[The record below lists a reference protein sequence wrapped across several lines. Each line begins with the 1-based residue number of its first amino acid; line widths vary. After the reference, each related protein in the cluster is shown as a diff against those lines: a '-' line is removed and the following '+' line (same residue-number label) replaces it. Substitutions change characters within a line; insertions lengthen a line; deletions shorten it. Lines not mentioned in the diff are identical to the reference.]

1 MKPQPLYTVL
11 VLALFCRFESNFFIF
26 FYYVPVFPVASKTKN
41 AAKMRPKL
49 VLCCISGFFENNNFT
64 FVSSRGGHIRRCFL
78 MVGLNKTT
86 VWQAVNTFEI
96 LTEYFPPWC
105 LPQLPLLQML
115 QQLAGPRLLL
125 LRPSLQ
131 LASHR
136 CHLFFFLTASSPPQR
151 YQM

>member
-64 FVSSRGGHIRRCFL
+64 FLQIQTIKEDNSSLKAKLRKGREEAQKIVKESTNEDKRR
-78 MVGLNKTT
+78 T
-86 VWQAVNTFEI
+86 
-96 LTEYFPPWC
+96 
-105 LPQLPLLQML
+105 
-115 QQLAGPRLLL
+115 
-125 LRPSLQ
+125 SL
-131 LASHR
+131 
-136 CHLFFFLTASSPPQR
+136 
-151 YQM
+151 